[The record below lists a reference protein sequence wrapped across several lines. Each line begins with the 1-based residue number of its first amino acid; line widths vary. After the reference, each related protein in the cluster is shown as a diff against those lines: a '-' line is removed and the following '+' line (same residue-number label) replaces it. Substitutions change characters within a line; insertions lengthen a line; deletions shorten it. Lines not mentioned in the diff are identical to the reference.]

1 MPSKSRRYKRRSK
14 SKHPRRKVSFSLT
27 KNKKNIHSRMSTASG
42 ELVSFSFAVI
52 YSVDYEF
59 DDELFHQA
67 GTGGTFE
74 IKSVIKNGVIV
85 GNKYTFEFKTR
96 ASLARFLKRYRNA
109 FSKV

>member
-1 MPSKSRRYKRRSK
+1 MSSSP
-14 SKHPRRKVSFSLT
+14 T
-27 KNKKNIHSRMSTASG
+27 KNKKNIHPKMSSASG

-59 DDELFHQA
+59 DEELFHQA
-67 GTGGTFE
+67 DTGGTFE
-74 IKSVIKNGVIV
+74 IKRVIKNGVVV